1 MKKIALILA
10 STFMFCCS
18 NISTA
23 NKTESVEK
31 CKRINLNYKDE
42 NGFSSD
48 EEFTIIVIDSCEYL
62 ESTWDRSR
70 NITHKGNCQF
80 CKKRKN

>member
-18 NISTA
+18 DIAPA
-23 NKTESVEK
+23 NQTESVEK

-42 NGFSSD
+42 NGFYSD

-62 ESTWDRSR
+62 ESNYDRSR